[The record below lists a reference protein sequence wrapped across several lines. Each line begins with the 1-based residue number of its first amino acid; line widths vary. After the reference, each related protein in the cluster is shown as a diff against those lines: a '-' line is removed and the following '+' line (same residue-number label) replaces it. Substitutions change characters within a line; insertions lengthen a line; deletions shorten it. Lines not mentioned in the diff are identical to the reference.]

1 MLRILITGANSGIGL
16 ALTRQYLQRGERVFA
31 TCRQPAEASALAE
44 LGVVYPDQLSV
55 LPLDVIDN
63 TTIDAAAE
71 AVSTQVDG
79 LDLLINN
86 AGFFP
91 KDENIDNFDAETM
104 LNTFHV
110 NAVGPI
116 MVVQRFLGLLRAG
129 RDSKVVNVS
138 SQLGSLSRTTGKG
151 YYSYNSSKAALNM
164 LTRVLS
170 YDLRADGIVV
180 VTTHPGW
187 VQTRMG
193 GEGATITPDQSAS
206 GLITLAD
213 RITMDDSNK
222 FYTWEGHEHSW

>member
-16 ALTRQYLQRGERVFA
+16 AMTQQYLQRGERVFA

-44 LGVVYPDQLSV
+44 LGIAYPDHLSV
-55 LPLDVIDN
+55 LPLDVTDN
-63 TTIDAAAE
+63 ATIDAAAE
-71 AVSTQVDG
+71 TVSAQVDG

-91 KDENIDNFDAETM
+91 KDENINNLDAQTM
-104 LNTFHV
+104 LNTFHI

-129 RDSKVVNVS
+129 NDAKVVNVS
-138 SQLGSLSRTTGKG
+138 SQLGSLNRTTGKG

-164 LTRVLS
+164 LTRILAH
-170 YDLRADGIVV
+170 DLRAEGIVV
-180 VTTHPGW
+180 VTVHPGW

-193 GEGATITPDQSAS
+193 GKGATITPEESAS
-206 GLITLAD
+206 GLIAIAD

-222 FYTWEGHEHSW
+222 FYTWEGNEHSW